1 MMTAEQFRSV
11 TGDQWRRD
19 VCIRPELI
27 EIFGDSVEDL
37 EQRKEGYT
45 LSGTVT
51 ERIPQG
57 NTVLYYVTVS
67 NLQFKVSRL
76 FNSPAFLKRGRRY
89 VCSFPGMRYCSMRK
103 KRN

>member
-37 EQRKEGYT
+37 EQRKEGYIY
-45 LSGTVT
+45 LG
-51 ERIPQG
+51 Q
-57 NTVLYYVTVS
+57 
-67 NLQFKVSRL
+67 
-76 FNSPAFLKRGRRY
+76 
-89 VCSFPGMRYCSMRK
+89 
-103 KRN
+103 